1 MKMSFGKKEKTSKWM
16 VNKKMMKRKKGM
28 KTTLQPLLKL
38 KSLTSSQ
45 RNLNRSQ
52 CSMIRSEELEDQWIK
67 KWTKLLLKILTI
79 ISKM

>member
-1 MKMSFGKKEKTSKWM
+1 MSFGKKEKTSKWK
-16 VNKKMMKRKKGM
+16 VNKKMMKRKKEM

-45 RNLNRSQ
+45 RNLNRLQ